1 MMKRIQKYIE
11 EQTNEKGKTSIGL
24 NEISADLGMTK
35 RDASRELLEY
45 LEDVLKAHPD
55 GLTITDLKALTKLN
69 RNWIAKQLEIL
80 EIMGRLDLK
89 TIGPAKLYRYS
100 EEGLNQWDRYYRAL
114 IENAHDV
121 VLVLKKEP
129 EKSISLDFLSD
140 NVEQMTGFPNNLIDK
155 QFIIKHIHP
164 EDRTVIDS
172 LERIFANESHQDSI
186 NFRFMA
192 SDGQYLQ
199 LEAHIT
205 DLRQKPEIE
214 GLVLNCQ
221 DVTENF
227 NLEER
232 IQYRMAFGGMMLNI
246 ATSLI
251 TTPENEL
258 LERFNTNFESIGK
271 FMHPK
276 DHLQNLN
283 FVADY
288 LFLYILS
295 EDGDS
300 LVRIRNWNNP
310 DHELPGMAGFNQINI
325 AKNHALADKVIQ
337 NEPFFAPD
345 IQTLRMDFDESL
357 RKYVEPLGERS
368 LLMVPFRSLPHNF
381 NGALSIIFHSKIKRS
396 ISNHFIDLFQSLV
409 EIIRSHIERMLQ
421 SSTITVADLMP

>member
-1 MMKRIQKYIE
+1 MKRVPTYIQKQIE
-11 EQTNEKGKTSIGL
+11 EKGKTTVGL

-35 RDASRELLEY
+35 REASRELLEY

-55 GLTITDLKALTKLN
+55 GLTITDLKSLTKLN

-100 EEGLNQWDRYYRAL
+100 ADGLNQWDRYYRAL

-121 VLVLKKEP
+121 VIVLKKKP
-129 EKSISLDFLSD
+129 GQSINLAFTSD
-140 NVEQMTGFPNNLIDK
+140 NVELMTGFPNSLIDK

-172 LERIFANESHQDSI
+172 LERIFANESNQDSI

-192 SDGQYLQ
+192 SDDQYLQ
-199 LEAHIT
+199 LEANIT
-205 DLRQKPEIE
+205 DLRDDSEIG
-214 GLVLNCQ
+214 GLVLNTQ
-221 DVTENF
+221 DVTEKF

-271 FMHPK
+271 FMHPR

-288 LFLYILS
+288 LFLYVLS
-295 EDGDS
+295 EDRES
-300 LVRIRNWNNP
+300 LIRIKNWKNP
-310 DHELPGMAGFNQINI
+310 DHELPGMVGFNQINI

-337 NEPFFAPD
+337 NEPFFVPD
-345 IQTLRMDFDESL
+345 IQNLLMEFDEPL
-357 RKYVEPLGERS
+357 RKYVELLGERS

-381 NGALSIIFHSKIKRS
+381 NGALSIIFHSKIKKS
-396 ISNHFIDLFQSLV
+396 ISNHFIDLFQNLV
-409 EIIRSHIERMLQ
+409 EIIRSHMERMLQ
-421 SSTITVADLMP
+421 TSTIKFEDLLP